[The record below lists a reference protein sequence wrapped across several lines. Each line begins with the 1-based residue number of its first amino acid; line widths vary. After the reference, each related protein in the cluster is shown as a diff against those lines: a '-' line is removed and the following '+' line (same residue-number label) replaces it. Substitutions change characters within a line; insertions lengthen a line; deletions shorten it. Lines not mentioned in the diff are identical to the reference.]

1 MSTAPASPA
10 RSPGLGSQTFLVL
23 QRIGRSLMT
32 PIAVL
37 PAAAILL
44 RLGQADL
51 LGKDGLGWNR
61 VADIVG
67 NAGNALFANLALIF
81 AIGVAYGFA
90 RKSDGSTA
98 LAGLVGYLVFAEVLK
113 AFGPMVKV
121 DLACNGAACAMKHAA
136 PDAGVFGGIVIGI
149 TAALL
154 WQRYYRIKLVPWLAF
169 FGGRRFVPILM
180 ALAGMGWGV
189 FFGLVWPAI
198 GNGLN
203 SFASWLYAHGPIGAG
218 IYGVANRALIPTG
231 LHHVLNSFLW
241 FQAGTCKNAAGVTF
255 HGDLTCFFN
264 AAQRGP
270 DVGIFMTGFFP
281 IMMFA
286 LPAACYAMIHEART
300 AQRKAAAGILVT
312 AALTSF
318 VTGVTEPIEF
328 AFLFVAPLLFAVHAV
343 LTGVSLALSAALG
356 ARDGFGFSAGLIDY
370 LLNFNIAS
378 KPLLL
383 ILIGLVYAAVYYFL
397 FRFLIRRFNLPTPG
411 REREDMATSGP
422 GADLPPLI
430 DQDMDTTPDT
440 NTTPAKP

>member
-10 RSPGLGSQTFLVL
+10 RSPGLGSRAYLVL

-51 LGKDGLGWNR
+51 LGKDGLGWNS
-61 VADIVG
+61 VAEVVF

-136 PDAGVFGGIVIGI
+136 PDVGVFGGIVIGI

-180 ALAGMGWGV
+180 ALAGTVWGV
-189 FFGLVWPAI
+189 FFGC
-198 GNGLN
+198 GL
-203 SFASWLYAHGPIGAG
+203 
-218 IYGVANRALIPTG
+218 
-231 LHHVLNSFLW
+231 
-241 FQAGTCKNAAGVTF
+241 
-255 HGDLTCFFN
+255 
-264 AAQRGP
+264 
-270 DVGIFMTGFFP
+270 
-281 IMMFA
+281 
-286 LPAACYAMIHEART
+286 
-300 AQRKAAAGILVT
+300 
-312 AALTSF
+312 
-318 VTGVTEPIEF
+318 
-328 AFLFVAPLLFAVHAV
+328 
-343 LTGVSLALSAALG
+343 
-356 ARDGFGFSAGLIDY
+356 
-370 LLNFNIAS
+370 
-378 KPLLL
+378 
-383 ILIGLVYAAVYYFL
+383 
-397 FRFLIRRFNLPTPG
+397 
-411 REREDMATSGP
+411 
-422 GADLPPLI
+422 AD
-430 DQDMDTTPDT
+430 DR
-440 NTTPAKP
+440 